1 MQIRLLYGD
10 KHMNRKVIFFIGV
23 LGITLVCAGLFYSY
37 TQRQVNYAK
46 TREIFAPFYEYSG
59 ILTAEEQKRFSEFVN
74 SIMDVELS
82 VAKKYALPKRE
93 RLQLEAHNST
103 LYRSNPE
110 LFFIGHGSLPTD
122 TDVDPYIRSFSIL
135 ALIAKTKLADLPAGS
150 RKSIISHLETLEKRL
165 TQNSVE
171 AYIKEV
177 KSLPFRPRQDLPTMR
192 FGVGTAGIK
201 GGDQWILEADG
212 SLVFP
217 EGGRRGVVH
226 ITDTY
231 GKEYTVDLDTPP
243 TDTGTT
249 ENTIELYA
257 EIDRIFE
264 QLTDV
269 KFQKLSTLSKADRS
283 AEIEKLFLE
292 E

>member
-1 MQIRLLYGD
+1 
-10 KHMNRKVIFFIGV
+10 MNRKRIFFIGI
-23 LGITLVCAGLFYSY
+23 LGIAFLCAGLFYWY
-37 TQRQVNYAK
+37 TQRQANYAK

-59 ILTAEEQKRFSEFVN
+59 RLTTEEQKRFSEFAN
-74 SIMDVELS
+74 SIMDVEFS

-93 RLQLEAHNST
+93 RLQLEAHNTT
-103 LYRSNPE
+103 LYRNNPE
-110 LFFIGHGSLPTD
+110 LFFLGHGSLPTN
-122 TDVDPYIRSFSIL
+122 TDVDPYIRYFSIL
-135 ALIAKTKLADLPAGS
+135 ALIAKIKLADLPANS

-192 FGVGTAGIK
+192 FGITTAGIK
-201 GGDQWILEADG
+201 GGDQWVLEADG

-231 GKEYTVDLDTPP
+231 EKEYTVDLDTPP
-243 TDTGTT
+243 TDTETT
-249 ENTIELYA
+249 ENTTELYT
-257 EIDRIFE
+257 EIDRIFD

-269 KFQKLSTLSKADRS
+269 ELHRLSTLSKADRS
-283 AEIEKLFLE
+283 VEIEKLFLE

>member
-1 MQIRLLYGD
+1 
-10 KHMNRKVIFFIGV
+10 MNRKRIFFIGV
-23 LGITLVCAGLFYSY
+23 LGITLLCVGLFYSY
-37 TQRQVNYAK
+37 TLRQANYTK

-59 ILTAEEQKRFSEFVN
+59 RLTAEEQKRFSESVD

-93 RLQLEAHNST
+93 RLQLEAHNTT
-103 LYRSNPE
+103 LYRNNPE

-122 TDVDPYIRSFSIL
+122 TDVEPYMRYYSIL
-135 ALIAKTKLADLPAGS
+135 ALIAKTKLTDLPAGS
-150 RKSIISHLETLEKRL
+150 SKSIISHLETLEKRL
-165 TQNSVE
+165 TQNNVE

-177 KSLPFRPRQDLPTMR
+177 ESLPFRPRQKLPTMR
-192 FGVGTAGIK
+192 FGITTAGIK
-201 GGDQWILEADG
+201 GGDQWVLEADG

-231 GKEYTVDLDTPP
+231 GKEYTVDLDAPP

-249 ENTIELYA
+249 ENTTELYA

-269 KFQKLSTLSKADRS
+269 ELQRLSTLSKADRS
-283 AEIEKLFLE
+283 AEIEKLFSSE
-292 E
+292 